1 MKEGD
6 AELQVTSAAEKAEQP
21 GPIDEAQLYES
32 FVKEKAALL
41 NYVHDLVRYA
51 AKSSKIDVS
60 SILTEEVKED
70 RIKQEYDAQII
81 TYRVIAIVSAKPP

>member
-1 MKEGD
+1 M
-6 AELQVTSAAEKAEQP
+6 
-21 GPIDEAQLYES
+21 
-32 FVKEKAALL
+32 KEKAALL